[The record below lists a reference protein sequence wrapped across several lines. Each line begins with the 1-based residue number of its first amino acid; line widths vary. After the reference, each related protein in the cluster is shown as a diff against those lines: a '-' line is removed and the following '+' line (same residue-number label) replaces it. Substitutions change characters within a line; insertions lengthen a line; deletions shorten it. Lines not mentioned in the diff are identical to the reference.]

1 MLETVYQLCPPL
13 FSLGTLRVDSPTSH
27 VREIYEQDKEY
38 FNLHKGRNLYIRG
51 DHRAEFDIE
60 IDVSEWLQ
68 IPRLHVLVTQ
78 LTTGVHQITPVYRG
92 KQFFYDEVATDSEV
106 ALILIEMSR
115 RKGMNVA
122 EWQKF
127 EETWLERQALK
138 LAASIKNSVN

>member
-13 FSLGTLRVDSPTSH
+13 FSLGTLRIDSPTSN

-51 DHRAEFDIE
+51 DYRGEFDIE
-60 IDVSEWLQ
+60 VDVVGWLQ

-78 LTTGVHQITPVYRG
+78 LTVGVHQITPVYRG

-115 RKGMNVA
+115 RKGMNVE
-122 EWQKF
+122 EWQVF
-127 EETWLERQALK
+127 EAVWLERQTIALTQ
-138 LAASIKNSVN
+138 AAEAIQ